1 MTLEQ
6 GAGVF
11 LGLATLIYT
20 LVRWRI
26 DHKRNY
32 IEMQLSRKAN
42 QATFW
47 LELEKMFGKHD
58 DAHVKLRPGG
68 KWNFFIGEEFQE
80 DLRKNRISNN
90 LRLEFEKNGIVLSQ
104 NTTVSAAKDE
114 WLIDGWLIVVIV
126 YEDRNQERF
135 TRLNVT
141 AHRFTVQEWASVED
155 YMGLFEHCK
164 IMLDKEM
171 LDWDTFMKIFAYRI
185 GNILN
190 NRFIVKEKLVIRASG
205 WKDFITL
212 LGELRSREPLKWEK
226 RIERVRQWGVRA

>member
-1 MTLEQ
+1 
-6 GAGVF
+6 
-11 LGLATLIYT
+11 
-20 LVRWRI
+20 
-26 DHKRNY
+26 
-32 IEMQLSRKAN
+32 
-42 QATFW
+42 
-47 LELEKMFGKHD
+47 MFGKHD